1 MDIRRTIPL
10 FDLYGE
16 TRAFPDILHCETVND
31 RAALHGWQIDV
42 HRHAGLH
49 QLFLLTSGEAM
60 LSADGVERQLDV
72 PALVSMPQLTVH
84 GFRFAKGTGGM
95 VITIPMAEV
104 PQVFGPDSPIATT
117 LASWAEISAPDEE
130 ARLIAAL
137 AAEHRGGGQGRALM
151 LRAMAQQ
158 LLTQVARRISDAAPV
173 PPRPYAKR
181 MAAFDGLITQH
192 LRDHW
197 RVSDYAAALGM
208 TPTHLNRVT
217 RAETGASAARYVER
231 HLLQEARRMLAYTR
245 EPVGAI
251 SWHLGFED
259 PAYFSRSFRRHEGV
273 APLEYRARFQD

>member
-1 MDIRRTIPL
+1 MDNHSAIPL

-16 TRAFPDILHCETVND
+16 HRAFPDLLHCETVND
-31 RAALHGWQIDV
+31 RAALHDWQIDI

-49 QLFLLTSGEAM
+49 QLFLLTSGAAM
-60 LSADGVERQLDV
+60 LSADGVERQLEMPV
-72 PALVSMPQLTVH
+72 LVSMPHLTVH
-84 GFRFAKGTGGM
+84 GFRFARGTGGM
-95 VITIPMAEV
+95 VVTIPMAEL
-104 PQVFGPDSPIATT
+104 PQVFGPDSPLATALST
-117 LASWAEISAPDEE
+117 WAELPAPEDE
-130 ARLIAAL
+130 AALIAAL
-137 AAEHRGGGQGRALM
+137 AVEHRGQAQGRALM

-158 LLTQVARRISDAAPV
+158 LLTHVARRISEAAPA
-173 PPRPYAKR
+173 PPRPYARR
-181 MAAFDGLITQH
+181 MAAFDALIVQH

-245 EPVGAI
+245 EPVGGI

-259 PAYFSRSFRRHEGV
+259 AAYFSRSFRRQTGES
-273 APLEYRARFQD
+273 PLEYRARFQD